1 VTLVGAP
8 YMVWAKQH
16 ARARWDL
23 TPSNLLSCT
32 VDDLPGA
39 RDAIELAGDND
50 NGYRPLIEAIA
61 SRYGVSSEQVATAN
75 GCSGANF
82 LVFAALLGSGDEVL
96 VERPGYDP
104 LLAAPQV
111 LGARVIRFDRRHE
124 DGYRLDP
131 SAIAAALT
139 PRTRLIVVTN
149 AHNPTGV
156 VASASELDALARV
169 AERAGIPVL
178 VDEVYLDSAHD
189 ADGRP
194 AVSRSP
200 LFISTGSLTKSYG
213 LSGLRCG
220 WVIGTADLAERVRR
234 VRDVVDGTGPFPAER
249 IAALAFAHLDRLRAR
264 ARAILEPNRAMVR
277 DFLKGRPELDA
288 ADPAGGTVA
297 FPRQRG
303 VADAGPFVKRL
314 LDVYDTG
321 VVPGR
326 FFEAPAHFRL
336 AFGGSAETLAG
347 GLARIGEALDQGSGI
362 GDQGSENKP
371 GP

>member
-23 TPSNLLSCT
+23 TPSNLLCCT

-39 RDAIELAGDND
+39 RDAVELAGDND
-50 NGYRPLIEAIA
+50 DGYRPLVEAIA
-61 SRYGVSSEQVATAN
+61 GRHLVAPEQVATAN

-82 LVFAALLGSGDEVL
+82 LVFAALVGPGDEVL

-131 SAIAAALT
+131 SAIETALT
-139 PRTRLIVVTN
+139 SRTRLIVVTN

-156 VASASELDALARV
+156 VASAAELDALARI
-169 AERAGIPVL
+169 AERAGVPVL

-189 ADGRP
+189 AGARP
-194 AVSRSP
+194 AASRSP

-220 WVIGTADLAERVRR
+220 WVIAAADVAERVRR
-234 VRDVVDGTGPFPAER
+234 ARDVVDGTGPFPAER
-249 IAALAFAHLDRLRAR
+249 IATLAFAGLDRLRAR

-277 DFLKGRPELDA
+277 GFLESRPELDA
-288 ADPAGGTVA
+288 ADPVGGTVA
-297 FPRQRG
+297 FPRLSG
-303 VADAGPFVKRL
+303 VNDADPLVKRL
-314 LDVYDTG
+314 FDLYDTG

-326 FFEAPAHFRL
+326 FFDAPAHFRI
-336 AFGGSAETLAG
+336 AFGGPAETLAG
-347 GLARIGEALDQGSGI
+347 GLARIGEALS
-362 GDQGSENKP
+362 S
-371 GP
+371 